1 MPHSVKCF
9 LEVNKDIIEILLVLH
24 VLFTK
29 DSRVSF
35 SKAGLHFSD
44 DVLRLWHKLV
54 KDDIQHDFASTADE
68 ADCPVVLTQ
77 RMYGVLNRD
86 V

>member
-1 MPHSVKCF
+1 MPHSVRCF
-9 LEVNKDIIEILLVLH
+9 LEVNNDMIEIVLVLH

-29 DSRVSF
+29 DSRVEFFLCNNVSF

-54 KDDIQHDFASTADE
+54 KDDLQHDFASTADE

-77 RMYGVLNRD
+77 RM
-86 V
+86 